1 MATCSVI
8 NLALNHMQ
16 EKGALKST
24 KIIDDS
30 LFNTLNDRY
39 TSVARNQFGVIS
51 EGKFFNVQTEEI
63 SRGGVLQ
70 TYSPNDTYIA
80 DFAVINKEFTNEF
93 QDKFEDYYNNQALNE
108 SKNIVPEPIAL
119 TKNLQKMYDNV
130 KEKLDLSDLDPLTKE
145 YFMYDLNTSRTIED
159 FGELIKKLC

>member
-70 TYSPNDTYIA
+70 IYSPNDTYIA

-108 SKNIVPEPIAL
+108 SKNIVLEPIAL